1 MKKNLDK
8 KLAECSDGE
17 MVDLISQALSDVTG
31 LDSETTEMSQKEPSI
46 SMTLTNP
53 NAGLFAKRMSQYLG
67 MLRAMHLWYHS
78 AHHATRGVGFSGDH
92 PELYGNLYSKI
103 GAELDGAIE
112 KAVGLSNDEEMA
124 CPVCITSLAL
134 TVMKKYPTPPKI
146 SSLSIASTALQME
159 NDYIALVKAVFEEL
173 ESANCL
179 SLGLND
185 FLMASSNDHEGH
197 VYMLQQRIK
206 TSLED

>member
-1 MKKNLDK
+1 MKNHSKKNLK
-8 KLAECSDGE
+8 ECSDGE
-17 MVDLISQALSDVTG
+17 MVDMIAQAISDVSGMTSDEAT
-31 LDSETTEMSQKEPSI
+31 DSKDDSAI

-53 NAGLFAKRMSQYLG
+53 NSGLFAKRMGQYLG

-78 AHHATRGVGFSGDH
+78 AHHATRGASFSGDH
-92 PELYGNLYSKI
+92 PNLFGEFYNKI
-103 GAELDGAIE
+103 GEELDGAIE
-112 KAVGLSNDEEMA
+112 KAVGLSNDEDMA

-134 TVMKKYPTPPKI
+134 TVMKKYPTPPTI
-146 SSLSIASTALQME
+146 TSLSIASTALQIE

-173 ESANCL
+173 EAANCL

-185 FLMASSNDHEGH
+185 FFMASTNDHEGH
-197 VYMLQQRIK
+197 VYKLQQRIK